1 MRILYLL
8 IIALSNILTA
18 KFNPFV
24 LCDGL
29 LIIPVGSLLAGATFV
44 MRDIVQLKN
53 GKSKTYTTILVAVLL
68 SGVISISVGDTA
80 YIALASAVAF
90 FVSEAIDTEI
100 YSRIKKSFA
109 CRVLLSGIIGGFI
122 DSTLF
127 VMVGLSPVGAGM
139 LSWDQVPLAIIG
151 QVVAK
156 SSVQLSAAGV
166 ILSKTKREEFHLWQK

>member
-1 MRILYLL
+1 M

-29 LIIPVGSLLAGATFV
+29 LIIPVGSLIAGATFV

-53 GKSKTYTTILVAVLL
+53 GKGKTYTTILTAVVL
-68 SGVISISVGDTA
+68 SGIISVSVGDTA

-90 FVSEAIDTEI
+90 LVSEAIDTEV

-109 CRVLLSGIIGGFI
+109 CRVLLSGIVGGII
-122 DSTLF
+122 DSSLF
-127 VMVGLSPVGAGM
+127 VIIGLSPIGAGM
-139 LSWDQVPLAIIG
+139 LSWEQVPFAIIG
-151 QVVAK
+151 QVIVK
-156 SSVQLSAAGV
+156 SAVQLLAAGV
-166 ILSKTKREEFHLWQK
+166 IFLKVNGKRGERE